1 MNLQIIST
9 KDSHVHIAVSGKVSQ
24 DGIPRDKEPISG
36 LLGPDAY
43 TLTVLLDLKD
53 TEVIDSSGIGWL
65 LVCHKRFAEQ
75 GGRMICHSAP
85 PAVAN
90 VFKLMRMD
98 LVFDSA
104 ANAAEAEKLA
114 GVNAET

>member
-1 MNLQIIST
+1 MNLQIVST
-9 KDSHVHIAVSGKVSQ
+9 KDSHVHIAVSGRVSQ
-24 DGIPRDKEPISG
+24 DGMSRDQEPIAT
-36 LLGPDAY
+36 LLGPEAY
-43 TLTVLLDLKD
+43 TLTVLLDLGG

-65 LVCHKRFAEQ
+65 LTCHKRFAEN
-75 GGRMICHSAP
+75 GGRMVCYSAP

-114 GVNAET
+114 GVNSQ

>member
-24 DGIPRDKEPISG
+24 DGIPRDQEPIAT
-36 LLGPDAY
+36 LLGPEAY

-53 TEVIDSSGIGWL
+53 AEVIDSSGIGWL
-65 LVCHKRFAEQ
+65 LVCQKRFAEN
-75 GGRMICHSAP
+75 GGRMVCYSAP

-98 LVFDSA
+98 LVFDNA
-104 ANAAEAEKLA
+104 ANASEAEKLA